1 MRRVAAK
8 SLLIIGLAIAIASP
22 AFATP
27 DQATLIINAHDKS
40 GLPRNYRATTDVSK
54 LDGNKALGAR
64 LDKLQASAS
73 GQFSANGLAA
83 LLQRAGGR
91 PVVVLDLRQESHGFV
106 GGTAVSWFGVRN
118 AANNGKSGDQIS
130 RDESDLLAGLTG
142 HTTIT
147 VKEVTSKSSDRAI
160 EDSKDVQLPVDGVRN
175 EENLVR
181 AAGAN
186 YVRVYAADYM
196 PFTNEEVDQL
206 VAFWQSRPADSW
218 LHVHC
223 AAGDGRTTQA
233 LALFDMLENAGTV
246 SLKNIVDRQH
256 DLGGPPCCRSAR
268 RRRGARTPP
277 SPERSSF
284 VASTCTPRSTR
295 AAKARRGRAGPRAIR
310 RGLQPSSAS
319 VTFGT
324 VAFGLTL

>member
-8 SLLIIGLAIAIASP
+8 SLLITGFGDRDRIPGVRHS
-22 AFATP
+22 
-27 DQATLIINAHDKS
+27 DQATLIINVHDKS
-40 GLPRNYRATTDVSK
+40 GLPRNYRATSDVSK
-54 LDGNKALGAR
+54 LDGNKALSTG

-73 GQFSANGLAA
+73 GQFSAKGLAA
-83 LLQRAGGR
+83 LLQRVPGGR

-175 EENLVR
+175 EEDLVR

-186 YVRVYAADYM
+186 YVRVYAVDYM
-196 PFTNEEVDQL
+196 PFTNDEVDQL
-206 VAFWQSRPADSW
+206 VAFLAEPAGRQLAPYPLRSRRRPHD
-218 LHVHC
+218 L
-223 AAGDGRTTQA
+223 QA
-233 LALFDMLENAGTV
+233 LALFDMLENVGTV

-256 DLGGPPCCRSAR
+256 DLGGTAMLSVSSKTSWRKDAAIAR
-268 RRRGARTPP
+268 AKLVRRFYMYAKEHPRGEGETWSSWAARQFAAAF
-277 SPERSSF
+277 SPR
-284 VASTCTPRSTR
+284 APRSPS
-295 AAKARRGRAGPRAIR
+295 GRS
-310 RGLQPSSAS
+310 PS
-319 VTFGT
+319 G
-324 VAFGLTL
+324 

>member
-22 AFATP
+22 VFATP

-40 GLPRNYRATTDVSK
+40 GLPRNYRATSDVSK
-54 LDGNKALGAR
+54 LDGNKALGTG

-73 GQFSANGLAA
+73 GQFSAKGLAA

-118 AANNGKSGDQIS
+118 AANNGKSADQIG
-130 RDESDLLAGLTG
+130 RDESDLLSGLTG
-142 HTTIT
+142 QTTIT

-160 EDSKDVQLPVDGVRN
+160 EHSKDVQLPVDGVQN
-175 EENLVR
+175 EEDLVR

-206 VAFWQSRPADSW
+206 SRS
-218 LHVHC
+218 
-223 AAGDGRTTQA
+223 
-233 LALFDMLENAGTV
+233 
-246 SLKNIVDRQH
+246 
-256 DLGGPPCCRSAR
+256 
-268 RRRGARTPP
+268 
-277 SPERSSF
+277 
-284 VASTCTPRSTR
+284 
-295 AAKARRGRAGPRAIR
+295 GRAGRQTAGSMSIAQPETAARPRPWRCSTCSRTRAR
-310 RGLQPSSAS
+310 SA
-319 VTFGT
+319 
-324 VAFGLTL
+324 